1 MKNPW
6 TKRSLACILGL
17 TLLMTLLLT
26 SAIFPAA
33 AAAVHVQGMNDLS
46 NYDLYSSNSG
56 TSVVSEPGW
65 TMVSPATAG
74 AKKAVFRNLELPEF
88 IASYTTMLDSSGRVK
103 NGLLF
108 RASGFGS
115 GQDAQSGF
123 ICLLERKVRD
133 GVNSPVNLTLHK
145 YGKAADGTTDKYLG
159 RVPATVTAPETDPL
173 NGDLYEGTE
182 LMVTA
187 AVAGNTL
194 TAEVKLADGTQLYA
208 LSADLTAKGASEDT
222 LGVHYS
228 YTTGSIGFYLTN
240 DGGNRPN
247 NKIKDIAVQY
257 EGTGGE
263 SSGPDS
269 SGTDPDPDPE
279 QPDNTAGGKRY
290 TSPVCGPLDLLS
302 SYDLYAVGD
311 GSMQQ
316 EGTRFTADTTGNK
329 KAILRNAWYD
339 DFTASLAMKVDEN
352 GNLKTGIAFRVQ
364 YADDGVD
371 GLEGYQCVVQ
381 RIAGKNRIDIIFYK
395 YGLLN
400 GTVSYLGELG
410 RLVQEGAGSIVGD
423 MAAGL
428 AGQELVLNLTVEGKQ
443 ASASFGLKDQPAKAS
458 ETLNV
463 WLNMKTSKETAD
475 LSLYYEAGAVGLY
488 MGQVNSSTPIFSEI
502 WDFSVLAPGEVTADT
517 TVADGALYKITASE
531 GGCVM
536 ASNKFGLTENAWVVT
551 QTYNRDLN
559 QIWRAERQ
567 NDGSYRFCNL
577 STGRYMTLRDG
588 AAADGTAIC
597 VADADPSA
605 AAQSW
610 ALQETRTGSGLY
622 RILSAVTGKAA
633 ERKEGA
639 AGSGV
644 QIVQGTVSD
653 QLGQLWLFEKVSDGT
668 GDYPVMLP
676 LTGAQSA
683 ASCPEIIREGNTYY
697 AYNMGGGIGIKKSND
712 LRHWESAGE
721 VFSTRP
727 SWISTEIPGGTIWA
741 PGVYKIGNLY
751 YCYYCVSTSGS
762 QNSAIGVAVNETLNP
777 AASNY
782 AWVDKGMVIRSNKD
796 VDDYN
801 CIDPNIFIDGD
812 GQPWL
817 IFGSYWS
824 GIKMR
829 KIQASTGML
838 DMSDTTTY
846 TLANRTERPG
856 GIEAPYI
863 IKRGDYYYLF
873 AAYGNFDTK
882 YYCGVGRSTSL
893 TGPYVDR
900 NGRSMMEGGHTAVTD
915 YKDGIIKVGHDSVFR
930 DTDGQDYL
938 VCEYFWGGSGS
949 MMCISTIEWTDDG
962 WPVTALNPDV
972 LASLGE

>member
-1 MKNPW
+1 M
-6 TKRSLACILGL
+6 A
-17 TLLMTLLLT
+17 LLLT
-26 SAIFPAA
+26 LAVFPAIA
-33 AAAVHVQGMNDLS
+33 ATVHVQGLNDLS
-46 NYDLYSSNSG
+46 NYDLYSSNSS
-56 TSVVSEPGW
+56 TALVSETGW
-65 TMVSPATAG
+65 PIVSPATAG
-74 AKKAVFRNLELPEF
+74 AKKAVFRNLELSEF
-88 IASYTTMLDSSGRVK
+88 TVSYTTMLDSGGRVK

-123 ICLLERKVRD
+123 VCLIERKVRD
-133 GVNSPVNLTLHK
+133 GVNSPVDLTLHK
-145 YGKAADGTTDKYLG
+145 YGKSADGTLDKYLG
-159 RVPATVTAPETDPL
+159 KVPVTVTVPEADPL

-182 LMVTA
+182 LIFTASVTGNSLTA
-187 AVAGNTL
+187 A
-194 TAEVKLADGTQLYA
+194 VKLADGTPLYA
-208 LSADLTAKGASEDT
+208 LTADLTAKGASEDT

-263 SSGPDS
+263 SSDPDS
-269 SGTDPDPDPE
+269 SGTVPDPDP
-279 QPDNTAGGKRY
+279 PAADSGGRRY
-290 TSPVCGPLDLLS
+290 APPVRGALDLLS

-311 GSMQQ
+311 GSIQQ

-329 KAILRNAWYD
+329 KAILRNAWYE

-371 GLEGYQCVVQ
+371 GLEGYMCVVQ
-381 RIAGKNRIDIIFYK
+381 RIAGKNRVDIIVYK
-395 YGLLN
+395 YGMLN

-410 RLVQEGAGSIVGD
+410 RLAQEGADSIVGD
-423 MAAGL
+423 MVSGL
-428 AGQELVLNLTVEGKQ
+428 AGQELVLELTVEGKQ
-443 ASASFGLKDQPAKAS
+443 ASAAFRLRDQPEKVS
-458 ETLNV
+458 ETLHC
-463 WLNMKTSKETAD
+463 WLNMKTSKETTD
-475 LSLYYEAGAVGLY
+475 LGLYYEAGAVGLY
-488 MGQVNSSTPIFSEI
+488 MGQVNSSTPIYSEV
-502 WDFSVLAPGEVTADT
+502 WNFSVLAAGEVPADT
-517 TVADGALYKITASE
+517 AVADHALYKIVAAD

-536 ASNKFGLTENAWVVT
+536 ASNKFGLTENAWVVA
-551 QTYNRDLN
+551 QTYSHDLN
-559 QIWRAERQ
+559 QLWQAERQ
-567 NDGSYRFCNL
+567 TDGGYRFRNL
-577 STGRYMTLRDG
+577 STGRYMALRDG

-622 RILSAVTGKAA
+622 RILSSVTGKAA
-633 ERKEGA
+633 ELKDGA
-639 AGSGV
+639 TGSGV

-653 QLGQLWLFEKVSDGT
+653 QLGQQWLFEKVSGGE
-668 GDYPVMLP
+668 GDYPVMLS
-676 LTGAQSA
+676 LTGVQSA

-697 AYNMGGGIGIKKSND
+697 AYNMGGGIGIKKSSD
-712 LRHWESAGE
+712 LHHWETAGE
-721 VFSTRP
+721 VFPTLP
-727 SWISTEIPGGTIWA
+727 SWIGTEVPGGTIWA

-751 YCYYCVSTSGS
+751 YCYYSVSTSGS
-762 QNSAIGVAVNETLNP
+762 QDSAIGVAVNETLDP
-777 AASNY
+777 TAANY
-782 AWVDKGMVIRSNKD
+782 AWVDKGMVIRSNKN

-801 CIDPNIFIDGD
+801 CIDPNIFVDDD

-817 IFGSYWS
+817 IFGSYWG

-829 KIQASTGML
+829 KISAVTGML
-838 DMSDTTTY
+838 DTSDTTTY

-856 GIEAPYI
+856 GIEAPYV

-900 NGRSMMEGGHTAVTD
+900 NGRPMLEGGHTAVTD
-915 YKDGIIKVGHDSVFR
+915 YKDGIVKVGHDSVFR

-938 VCEYFWGGSGS
+938 VCEYFWGGSSS
-949 MMCISTIEWTDDG
+949 MMCISTIEWTEDG

-972 LASLGE
+972 LSSLGE